1 MVVVINALSV
11 IAIALIEGFLI
22 YCAII
27 KSLRE
32 YNVMLHPPEF
42 WYNRIFSTE
51 GSLESFYSAI
61 HRSILPRQFDG
72 LAICPES

>member
-51 GSLESFYSAI
+51 GSLESFY
-61 HRSILPRQFDG
+61 
-72 LAICPES
+72 